1 MNRLFFRLT
10 TPLSSEALHRKRYQ
24 FAIAMLPLV
33 GSVLLN
39 WGLSV
44 PFLDCPL
51 LRYLG
56 IPCPAWGLT
65 RSFQAI
71 ARGEWSQAMA
81 FHGLGW
87 VFFAGFAIASI
98 HFGIE
103 WYYQRQL
110 YTFYLPLI
118 QNSNVQLGSF
128 VMLWVYHGGR
138 LCRLAQNGELAVSL
152 SQAPMGHFLLK
163 IFHGW

>member
-1 MNRLFFRLT
+1 MNALFRLK
-10 TPLSSEALHRKRYQ
+10 TPLLSGELRRKSYYC
-24 FAIAMLPLV
+24 AIALLPLV

-39 WGLSV
+39 GGLSV

-71 ARGEWSQAMA
+71 ARGDWDQAMA

-87 VFFAGFAIASI
+87 VFFAGFAIASV
-98 HFGIE
+98 HFAIE
-103 WYYQRQL
+103 WRYRRQL
-110 YTFYLPLI
+110 YAFYLPFI
-118 QNSNVQLGSF
+118 QKPSIQLGSF
-128 VMLWVYHGGR
+128 VILWIYHVGR
-138 LCRLAQNGELAVSL
+138 LCRLEQNGELAVAMSH
-152 SQAPMGHFLLK
+152 APIGHFLLK
-163 IFHGW
+163 IFH